1 MQQFTRTDFLTTTK
15 PYEYLRQ
22 LKKDPFQ
29 HEQALAAIQENSRA
43 VGVMNFRKLY
53 KKYET
58 THE

>member
-22 LKKDPFQ
+22 MKKDPFQ
-29 HEQALAAIQENSRA
+29 HKQALVAIQENARA
-43 VGVMNFRKLY
+43 VGVKNFRILY
-53 KKYET
+53 KEYEA